1 MLLLFFYKG
10 ERFGA
15 MQMWKLAGICYE
27 EDYSENLED
36 CGQIR
41 VWLNSSLHPEDVGDW
56 VWDLRVQEEKRQKE
70 MESYWND

>member
-1 MLLLFFYKG
+1 MKICVLSDLHLFNKTANV
-10 ERFGA
+10 E
-15 MQMWKLAGICYE
+15 K
-27 EDYSENLED
+27 
-36 CGQIR
+36 